1 MSLLLICF
9 CLNGCVDD
17 FSGCRFGWMVG
28 FKDWRLVGLFGLE
41 LVSRLGV
48 CSDTGGLVANWLFA
62 GLFCLC
68 VLRMCW
74 FVAGVLGF
82 ACCVFVCFANLWF
95 VLLDGGFL

>member
-1 MSLLLICF
+1 M
-9 CLNGCVDD
+9 
-17 FSGCRFGWMVG
+17 
-28 FKDWRLVGLFGLE
+28 GLFGLE

-82 ACCVFVCFANLWF
+82 ACCVFVCFANLW
-95 VLLDGGFL
+95 VCVAGWWVSLSGFCRWVGLIAG